1 MPGKKPTHAQAQLQ
15 LQLYD
20 LRREAKLRQARE
32 WFTLNYFADSLEDSN
47 RIAPPGSQ
55 EGTYVMMVLSYWDQA
70 CSLLNYDLLHEELFF
85 ETAGEF
91 FAVWERIK
99 PVVPGIREKYRMNH
113 FLANLEKTVQR
124 FEKWVEERSPGNL
137 EMMRQYMQQM
147 RSAKAQK
154 ASA

>member
-1 MPGKKPTHAQAQLQ
+1 M
-15 LQLYD
+15 
-20 LRREAKLRQARE
+20 
-32 WFTLNYFADSLEDSN
+32 
-47 RIAPPGSQ
+47 
-55 EGTYVMMVLSYWDQA
+55 MMVLSYWDQA

-85 ETAGEF
+85 ETGGEF
-91 FAVWERIK
+91 FAIWERIK
-99 PVVPGIREKYRMNH
+99 PVVPGIREKYRMKH
-113 FLANLEKTVQR
+113 FLANLEKTAQR